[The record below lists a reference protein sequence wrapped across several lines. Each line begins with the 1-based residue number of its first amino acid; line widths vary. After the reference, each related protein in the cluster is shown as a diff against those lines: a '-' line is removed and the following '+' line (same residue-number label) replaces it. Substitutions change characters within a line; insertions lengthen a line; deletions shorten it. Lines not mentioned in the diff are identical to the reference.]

1 MVDTILVGS
10 EALRLVGYEVGRK
23 RLDADYIVKP
33 DRVATF
39 LVETKARDIKVV
51 DESHIYG
58 TLPDGRKIELE
69 VAWPDSCAAELFDSP
84 WIYPDGVA
92 TPELCYMLKMSHRFK
107 KNSTHFA
114 KTMADIK
121 LLRRALFVSAEIP
134 ILNAKQKKWLKKRE
148 KETYNYKHPRL
159 SNVTK
164 KEFFNDDGI
173 DYRFDHDSIHEAI
186 KRLWQPAYNY
196 FKDDTQEVATSRELF
211 ESCDREIQL
220 TAVLEEAYV
229 LSLERCII
237 PYDVKEPARRRWAF
251 DYALEKVCTSITS
264 GWFRD
269 FAWENYQEV
278 KDMYDPEYV
287 ERFFNAVERGEVK
300 PYERSY

>member
-1 MVDTILVGS
+1 
-10 EALRLVGYEVGRK
+10 
-23 RLDADYIVKP
+23 
-33 DRVATF
+33 
-39 LVETKARDIKVV
+39 
-51 DESHIYG
+51 
-58 TLPDGRKIELE
+58 
-69 VAWPDSCAAELFDSP
+69 
-84 WIYPDGVA
+84 
-92 TPELCYMLKMSHRFK
+92 MLKMSHRFK

-121 LLRRALFVSAEIP
+121 LLRWHLALGALPVLSKE
-134 ILNAKQKKWLKKRE
+134 QKKWLKKRE

-186 KRLWQPAYNY
+186 KRLERPAYDY

-211 ESCDREIQL
+211 EACNLTIRL

-269 FAWENYQEV
+269 FAWENYQNV

-300 PYERSY
+300 PYERS